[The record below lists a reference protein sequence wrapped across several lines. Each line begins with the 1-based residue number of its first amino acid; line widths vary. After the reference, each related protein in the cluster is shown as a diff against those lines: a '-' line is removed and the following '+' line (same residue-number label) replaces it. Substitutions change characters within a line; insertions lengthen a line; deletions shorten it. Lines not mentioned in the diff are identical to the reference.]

1 MASAGK
7 DTEGSQFF
15 IMQGSYP
22 HLDSRYTLFAK
33 VIDGMSVVYNITGE
47 DKIISIEL
55 TQ

>member
-1 MASAGK
+1 MASSGK

-33 VIDGMSVVYNITGE
+33 VISGMDIVYNITE
-47 DKIISIEL
+47 DDKILSIEL
-55 TQ
+55 E

>member
-7 DTEGSQFF
+7 DTESSQFF

-33 VIDGMSVVYNITGE
+33 VIEGLDVVYNITE
-47 DKIISIEL
+47 DDKIISIEL
-55 TQ
+55 E